1 MYFLFIL
8 LAISNITNF
17 INLEITGPSF
27 LEINDTVISP
37 PKNSIY
43 IDYLRD
49 DINLRIVIGL
59 NYKNNSQSEI
69 LYKDLI
75 NLIKQ
80 MEPNNITIYKNKL
93 LLSFESKKS
102 KIEEIFKIKFYLY
115 YYNKNFY
122 YFSTIPK
129 IDYKFKDFII
139 GISGLNNFTKAIN
152 QLYFTQ
158 ISSKVFGVED
168 IRKFYG
174 FDKLISLGYTGKGQK
189 IVIGSVYSFNYN
201 DINSFFDKF
210 KIKRKEIEV
219 HYVLGKTDK
228 IGDETTADI
237 EWAIAIAPEAD
248 LILAVIPDPKYSSFL
263 ELFNY
268 IVSNDLGKIVSISW
282 LIPEDILSK
291 AEIKIANKIFEEAI
305 SKGIT
310 FFFPSGDW
318 GSSSDPNR
326 KGIEKPIP
334 FYPSTDP
341 YVISVGGTKIIGN
354 KEVAW
359 GGYLDNGTFG
369 SGGGYSYYFD
379 RPSYQPEEIGNKR
392 GFPDVAYNSAEESGY
407 YVYFNGE
414 WKLGYGTSLAA
425 PQWAALYAIISQI
438 NNRSLGFLNPYLYK
452 LYKESYNEVFN
463 DITEGSNGLYKAGK
477 GWDPVTGLGSPK
489 AYELAMKLRISKYL
503 LIISNST
510 DPVIISINNK
520 NYTLPYI
527 INFNDYLN
535 ITISISEVYYINN
548 NIRYLYLFSEGILN
562 TNSSFIKLS
571 LNSSGTLILHFKKQF
586 KINIISEYPI
596 QYQEWYD
603 SNTNLI
609 LTIPE
614 NIFISENQRIK
625 FLEVVG
631 DINSTSNSITI
642 VLDRPYNLRIIWDVE
657 YKITV
662 VKIYGVVLGEGW
674 YKKGNI
680 AKIKILDPLSFLY
693 LLKPKI
699 KYDNVSIY
707 SNQLDIIVNKPYK
720 IYLEWEFTINFYI
733 LIIIFLFFLSFIIL
747 RIYSKLKFLSSK
759 YSSNLLIISS
769 CQ

>member
-310 FFFPSGDW
+310 FFFSF
-318 GSSSDPNR
+318 R
-326 KGIEKPIP
+326 
-334 FYPSTDP
+334 
-341 YVISVGGTKIIGN
+341 
-354 KEVAW
+354 
-359 GGYLDNGTFG
+359 
-369 SGGGYSYYFD
+369 
-379 RPSYQPEEIGNKR
+379 R
-392 GFPDVAYNSAEESGY
+392 
-407 YVYFNGE
+407 
-414 WKLGYGTSLAA
+414 
-425 PQWAALYAIISQI
+425 
-438 NNRSLGFLNPYLYK
+438 LGF
-452 LYKESYNEVFN
+452 
-463 DITEGSNGLYKAGK
+463 
-477 GWDPVTGLGSPK
+477 
-489 AYELAMKLRISKYL
+489 
-503 LIISNST
+503 
-510 DPVIISINNK
+510 
-520 NYTLPYI
+520 
-527 INFNDYLN
+527 
-535 ITISISEVYYINN
+535 
-548 NIRYLYLFSEGILN
+548 
-562 TNSSFIKLS
+562 
-571 LNSSGTLILHFKKQF
+571 
-586 KINIISEYPI
+586 
-596 QYQEWYD
+596 
-603 SNTNLI
+603 
-609 LTIPE
+609 
-614 NIFISENQRIK
+614 
-625 FLEVVG
+625 
-631 DINSTSNSITI
+631 
-642 VLDRPYNLRIIWDVE
+642 
-657 YKITV
+657 
-662 VKIYGVVLGEGW
+662 
-674 YKKGNI
+674 
-680 AKIKILDPLSFLY
+680 
-693 LLKPKI
+693 
-699 KYDNVSIY
+699 
-707 SNQLDIIVNKPYK
+707 
-720 IYLEWEFTINFYI
+720 
-733 LIIIFLFFLSFIIL
+733 
-747 RIYSKLKFLSSK
+747 
-759 YSSNLLIISS
+759 
-769 CQ
+769 